1 MWRLHYV
8 VARRDATKMAK
19 TSSIEK
25 SKQKPKFEV
34 RAHNRC
40 RVCGR
45 PRGFLRKFAMC
56 RICFRE
62 NAHRGFIP
70 GITKASW

>member
-1 MWRLHYV
+1 
-8 VARRDATKMAK
+8 MAK
-19 TSSIEK
+19 TSLIEK
-25 SKQKPKFEV
+25 SKRTPKFSV

-40 RVCGR
+40 KVCGR
-45 PRGFLRKFAMC
+45 PRAYYRKFGKC

>member
-1 MWRLHYV
+1 
-8 VARRDATKMAK
+8 MAK

-25 SKQKPKFEV
+25 AKRTPKFSV
-34 RAHNRC
+34 RQHNRC
-40 RVCGR
+40 KVCGR

-62 NAHRGFIP
+62 NAHRGHIP
-70 GITKASW
+70 GVTKASW